1 MEMDKKYLYNTRIFI
16 CMRLAQILIQE
27 GRKEDLRK
35 KYTEKF
41 KEYPENLEFI
51 LGISYLKDK
60 NFKYSDFVLKNT
72 HPNASPEEVEHI
84 IDLVK
89 DFDRFQQSLEVK
101 DINQYDLVGLQGVI
115 DRHKSGSKS
124 YLKGIEPSGVKKIYE
139 DKNIL
144 IVRPLTHA
152 ASCKYGAG
160 TRWCTTQSEPSY
172 FKKYTSDFNTLY
184 YIILKQFNIDNKFYK
199 IAISMTPHGEE
210 WYDSTDE
217 VMSER
222 EKEVFNLGAP
232 KVIQTIRED
241 YSTYVD
247 KLKYGFIK
255 NIFNPKK
262 SYRHYNVTNS
272 FGKPDHRIAIE
283 FLDAT
288 DIPDMPGHAMMT
300 MNISV
305 DGENIDQYYVMIV
318 CVVENLVE
326 FKIGFSGD
334 DFEVEPEFDFKIEG
348 LSINQVYGLSK
359 FDFTTDKNTQE
370 LFDDL
375 CNAILSRVINKMKDN
390 DAFMKYINDGEAL
403 WYPNRN
409 YGFTF
414 KENKGL
420 VKKLVD
426 YLDAGNDNGTK
437 LDFLEKIGILKKKTM
452 NGREFYSRPNQNDWH
467 ISSKW
472 RGQHS
477 SFFNS
482 AKLAGII
489 RYEKDGNRFIIKPGP
504 NFEAFKS
511 GELKAL

>member
-1 MEMDKKYLYNTRIFI
+1 
-16 CMRLAQILIQE
+16 MRLAQILIQE
-27 GRKEDLRK
+27 GRKEDLQK
-35 KYTEKF
+35 KYSEKF
-41 KEYPENLEFI
+41 KEYPDNLDII
-51 LGISYLKDK
+51 LGSSDLSNS
-60 NFKYSDFVLKNT
+60 NFKYADFVLKNIR
-72 HPNASPEEVEHI
+72 PNFSLEELGEI
-84 IDLVK
+84 IELVK
-89 DFDRFQQSLEVK
+89 DFNRFQQSLEVK
-101 DINQYDLVGLQGVI
+101 DINQYDLVGLQGAI

-124 YLKGIEPSGVKKIYE
+124 FLRGVESSGAKKIYE

-172 FKKYTSDFNTLY
+172 FKKYTSDYNALY

-199 IAISMTPHGEE
+199 IAISITPHAEV
-210 WYDSTDE
+210 WYDSIDE
-217 VMSER
+217 TMSER

-241 YSTYVD
+241 YSNYVEE
-247 KLKYGFIK
+247 LKSNFIK
-255 NIFNPKK
+255 NVFNPKK
-262 SYRHYNVTNS
+262 SYKYFDMTKS
-272 FGKPDHRIAIE
+272 FGKIDHKVGIE
-283 FLDAT
+283 FLNAT

-305 DGENIDQYYVMIV
+305 DGENIDQYFVMIR
-318 CVVENLVE
+318 CEMEHLIE
-326 FKIGFSGD
+326 FEIGFDGSPYENP
-334 DFEVEPEFDFKIEG
+334 DFEFGIEG
-348 LSINQVYGLSK
+348 LKINQVYGLK
-359 FDFTTDKNTQE
+359 AFDLSTDKNTQQLFEE
-370 LFDDL
+370 LSYGIAVDVF
-375 CNAILSRVINKMKDN
+375 VEMKKN
-390 DAFMKYINDGEAL
+390 QEFLKYIYDGKII
-403 WYPNRN
+403 WYPDRLS

-414 KENKGL
+414 EKNKGL
-420 VKKLVD
+420 IKKLVD

-437 LDFLEKIGILKKKTM
+437 LDFLEKIGVLKKKTM

>member
-1 MEMDKKYLYNTRIFI
+1 
-16 CMRLAQILIQE
+16 MRLAPILIQE
-27 GRKEDLRK
+27 GRKEDLQK
-35 KYTEKF
+35 KYSEKF
-41 KEYPENLEFI
+41 KNHPDNLEVV
-51 LGISYLKDK
+51 LGSTDLSSS
-60 NFKYSDFVLKNT
+60 NFKYADFVLKNIR
-72 HPNASPEEVEHI
+72 PNFSLDELGEI
-84 IDLVK
+84 IELVK
-89 DFDRFQQSLEVK
+89 DFNRFQQSLEVK

-124 YLKGIEPSGVKKIYE
+124 FLKGVESSGAKKLYE

-172 FKKYTSDFNTLY
+172 FKKHTSDFNALY

-199 IAISMTPHGEE
+199 IAVNITPHDET

-217 VMSER
+217 VMSQR

-241 YSTYVD
+241 YSNYVD
-247 KLKYGFIK
+247 ELKYNFIK
-255 NIFNPKK
+255 NVFNPKK
-262 SYRHYNVTNS
+262 SYKYFDMTKS
-272 FGKPDHRIAIE
+272 FGKIDHKVGIE
-283 FLDAT
+283 FLEAT

-305 DGENIDQYYVMIV
+305 DGENIDQYFVMVKCEIDK
-318 CVVENLVE
+318 LVE
-326 FKIGFSGD
+326 FNIGFDGSPYD
-334 DFEVEPEFDFKIEG
+334 NPDFEFNIEE
-348 LSINQVYGLSK
+348 LNIKQVYGLK
-359 FDFTTDKNTQE
+359 PFDFSTDKNTQE

-375 CNAILSRVINKMKDN
+375 CNAILLRVINKMKDN
-390 DAFMKYINDGEAL
+390 DAFMKYINDGKII
-403 WYPNRN
+403 WYPDRYS

-414 KENKGL
+414 EKNKGL
-420 VKKLVD
+420 IKKLVD

-437 LDFLEKIGILKKKTM
+437 LDFLEEIGILEKKMM

-489 RYEKDGNRFIIKPGP
+489 RYEKDGNQFIIKPGP